1 MTKLNITRNPRLLT
15 FILLFFT
22 FGLAAV
28 AIITAIS
35 LQNRSDVT
43 PTDSSAATTNCKVL
57 ADNAAG
63 DVSLCSDAWD
73 FNESDPCSPG
83 YMKVCD
89 GPFPEILEY
98 QDGKPVYKGGKEIC
112 EPVRCGGT
120 CDDKTTAGPHYAP
133 ECNNPYWCE
142 QKITPV
148 TDTPVTITDTPV
160 TTTPDTPKGSVR
172 VEYKCVDGDPDSDDR
187 FDLRVDI
194 PNQFGQDLG
203 TKSLTSE
210 PGSTTIDEI
219 SDFPVD
225 VNVTVTNTQGG
236 IWVYEDGCTSGVG
249 GKVGDGGFCTIEFKG
264 CKDDDTTTDTPV
276 TEITT
281 TTDQPRAN
289 VDCQQLSVTPL
300 NGDNATFNAGQLVP
314 GNTYRLD
321 VTTGTPSRLG
331 TRYAVKIG
339 SGPWSVIA
347 NTIGDGANK
356 GINFNDH
363 YQPTYVDFTVPA
375 DLPPNTTIDFAGA
388 NVFKVDPVGTLTTQP
403 GTDVPDNDSNSNV
416 LVCGSSSPG
425 MVRTIDEGNPVTVI
439 DPQTGGTFTN
449 PHTYRIDEGRLN
461 ELRVSCTPSSGC
473 SKTYTLAVDVPEC
486 TGLDYNPKTN
496 VKQGDTVSVTVA
508 GENASTYK
516 VVYSGGETEVNSTG
530 TFNITI
536 PTDTSRDSFDMVG
549 YVGTDTPTI
558 TSDDAACKASL
569 TFIPDTDVD
578 KTINTSESTLV
589 NDDTPIVD
597 SSSTVVYDVV
607 VSNGGTQML
616 QNVYVEDTLSAYK
629 NDGTS
634 ITPFGSITAATPL
647 TSPGPNSTP
656 LSLAVASQD
665 ATTVTWQKIDK
676 FFPTEQYTGKVT
688 ADISDFNAADDPYL
702 RNEVCIFVDNNGN
715 ASYDNGEFRK
725 CSHVDVYTSQ
735 PDLTVR
741 KVALTLDGD
750 DAEVVEPGERF
761 KYEITLTNTGTTDID
776 LSTVTVTD
784 TFDENFIDTFDIFT
798 DSAVPA
804 GATLTGNQIVWAA
817 GTLSGTLSAGGTF
830 NLSFELAPKD
840 SFFEGKEVCSETVQ
854 NTVQASTPGYK
865 TPESPPEYITVYEP
879 ECSEDFVI
887 DKEAN
892 PRTVPRNGTVT
903 YTATVTNTG
912 NRSGPILKIVDDYP
926 DEFSYVPGSSSF
938 IGPDGDEMQ
947 KEPADDGGN
956 LTWEFTS
963 EEAITLA
970 PEESLTL
977 IYQMTVSSLEG
988 PEYDDM
994 ECPSGSFTNIIR
1006 LVNPPGGSDQETVT
1020 VTTLTCNGLNDNP
1033 ALIAGLVGATGVVF
1047 MGGYVLSRRR
1057 FGLKFQGNS
1066 GRFKPPKGI
1075 DNLTKVVEQL
1085 KRGSTSRR
1093 KK

>member
-73 FNESDPCSPG
+73 FNESDPCDPG

-89 GPFPEILEY
+89 GPFTEILEY
-98 QDGKPVYKGGKEIC
+98 QDGKPVYKGAKEIC

-148 TDTPVTITDTPV
+148 TDTPVTTTPVEEGIWISGEVACIDYDGKPESPLPRFKVLVGGVEVNIDNGNFSRQVAKGEITVTAIADGWSEGVQPQAPEGCTVDGNSIYCSNLTSDKGGFNFTTTGCTSEPGDTPV
-160 TTTPDTPKGSVR
+160 TQTT
-172 VEYKCVDGDPDSDDR
+172 
-187 FDLRVDI
+187 
-194 PNQFGQDLG
+194 
-203 TKSLTSE
+203 
-210 PGSTTIDEI
+210 
-219 SDFPVD
+219 
-225 VNVTVTNTQGG
+225 
-236 IWVYEDGCTSGVG
+236 
-249 GKVGDGGFCTIEFKG
+249 
-264 CKDDDTTTDTPV
+264 TPV
-276 TEITT
+276 TQTTTIT

-331 TRYAVKIG
+331 TRYGVKIG
-339 SGPWSVIA
+339 SDPWSVIA
-347 NTIGDGANK
+347 NKIGEGANQ
-356 GINFNDH
+356 GVNFNDH

-403 GTDVPDNDSNSNV
+403 VADVPDNDSSSNV
-416 LVCGSSSPG
+416 LACGASSPA
-425 MVRTIDEGNPVTVI
+425 MVRTIDNGNPITVI

-449 PHTYRIDEGRLN
+449 PHTYRADEGRLN

-473 SKTYTLAVDVPEC
+473 LKSYTLAVDVPEC
-486 TGLDYNPKTN
+486 KGLDYNPKTN
-496 VKQGDTVSVTVA
+496 VKQGDTISVTVA

-536 PTDTSRDSFDMVG
+536 PTGTSRDSFDMVG
-549 YVGTDTPTI
+549 YVGTDTPNI
-558 TSDDAACKASL
+558 TSNDAACKASL
-569 TFIPDTDVD
+569 TFIPDTDVE
-578 KTINTSESTLV
+578 KTINTSESSLV
-589 NDDTPIVD
+589 NDDPPIVD

-634 ITPFGSITAATPL
+634 ITPFGAITAATPL

-665 ATTVTWQKIDK
+665 ATTVKWQKIDK

-725 CSHVDVYTSQ
+725 CSHVDVHTSQ

-784 TFDENFIDTFDIFT
+784 TFDENFIDTFDIYT

-854 NTVQASTPGYK
+854 NTVHASTPEYK

-879 ECSEDFVI
+879 ECSEEFVI

-926 DEFSYVPGSSSF
+926 DEFTYVPGSSSF
-938 IGPDGDEMQ
+938 IGPDGEEIQ

-956 LTWEFTS
+956 LTWEFSTD
-963 EEAITLA
+963 EAITLA
-970 PEESLTL
+970 PDESLTL
-977 IYQMTVSSLEG
+977 VYQMTVSSLEG
-988 PEYDDM
+988 PEYDSM

-1006 LVNPPGGSDQETVT
+1006 LVNPPGGSGKETVT

-1033 ALIAGLVGATGVVF
+1033 SLIAGLVGATGVVF

-1066 GRFKPPKGI
+1066 GRFKPPKGN